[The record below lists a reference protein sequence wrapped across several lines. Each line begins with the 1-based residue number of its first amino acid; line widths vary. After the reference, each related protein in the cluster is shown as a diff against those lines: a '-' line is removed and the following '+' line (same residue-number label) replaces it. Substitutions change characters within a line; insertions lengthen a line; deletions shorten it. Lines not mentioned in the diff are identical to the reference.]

1 MGLFEKFNANLNNAP
16 ANKSTGD
23 RTNTDNLPANQVA
36 NKPLKDQDIDGQY
49 DFRGGMKSALRGDNN
64 LGFDQPFIVRDI
76 GDSYP
81 SFRDGIFRGGLPL
94 QIVRAAED
102 VTRMSKFLLTPNG
115 VLWGLKQALLQN
127 MNTREETR
135 KYNVIKDLASI
146 APTKVEALPTV
157 RPPSIFVDPLT
168 YNV

>member
-1 MGLFEKFNANLNNAP
+1 
-16 ANKSTGD
+16 
-23 RTNTDNLPANQVA
+23 
-36 NKPLKDQDIDGQY
+36 
-49 DFRGGMKSALRGDNN
+49 MKSKLRGDNN

-94 QIVRAAED
+94 QIVGEGED

-127 MNTREETR
+127 MNAREETR
-135 KYNVIKDLASI
+135 KFNVIKDLI
-146 APTKVEALPTV
+146 NHYTV
-157 RPPSIFVDPLT
+157 HGERHTQMHLVHHLQ
-168 YNV
+168 YLKHQNN

>member
-81 SFRDGIFRGGLPL
+81 SVRDGIFRGGLPL

-115 VLWGLKQALLQN
+115 VLWGLKQVHHSQYLKHQN
-127 MNTREETR
+127 N
-135 KYNVIKDLASI
+135 
-146 APTKVEALPTV
+146 
-157 RPPSIFVDPLT
+157 
-168 YNV
+168 

>member
-102 VTRMSKFLLTPNG
+102 VTRMTKFLLTPNG

-127 MNTREETR
+127 MNAREETR
-135 KYNVIKDLASI
+135 KYNVIKDLASV
-146 APTKVEALPTV
+146 APTIHTERHADTFGPQGQLV
-157 RPPSIFVDPLT
+157 S
-168 YNV
+168 

>member
-102 VTRMSKFLLTPNG
+102 VTRMTKFLLTPNG

-127 MNTREETR
+127 MNAREETR
-135 KYNVIKDLASI
+135 KYNNKRFSFSC
-146 APTKVEALPTV
+146 P
-157 RPPSIFVDPLT
+157 
-168 YNV
+168 YNSYRTTCRYIWSTTRNT